1 MGRIDRR
8 GFLRAGA
15 GAVALAGLAACSTR
29 GASESPSDNPNP
41 LIDPN
46 DAPFD
51 HVVVLTLTGRSFDH
65 VLGWL
70 PEAQGRQRG
79 LAYRDVEGELHDTW
93 DLGIDVEQCGSTA
106 LPHDWTDGAVHLGDD
121 DNRGFLLT
129 VGDRDLT
136 PLSYFSRDA
145 VPALGRLATS
155 FTVLGNYYASL
166 NAGSVP
172 NRMYLHAAATDLD
185 TGDPSDGSDAGN
197 TRAGT
202 SEIRSTIWD
211 RLRGAG
217 RTGRYYGV
225 APDGAPFVSR
235 FGGGWD
241 ALIRP
246 YGTLF
251 ADVGADRLPD
261 VAFVDAPVGPDIRTD
276 QITVADVF
284 TALRRGPRW
293 PRTVLVVHYDQWGGY
308 FDHIPP
314 PKVIDANVNP
324 RPGPHP
330 DYSQLGFRVP
340 CVVASPFSTGAPVV
354 GGTPFEH
361 TSILRMIEWRWG
373 LQELGVRDRNARNLA
388 EVFDF
393 ARARST
399 IESVDYR
406 PPPDRGCR

>member
-15 GAVALAGLAACSTR
+15 GAAALAGIAACSTR
-29 GASESPSDNPNP
+29 GASESRTDEPRA

-65 VLGWL
+65 LLGWL
-70 PEAQGRQRG
+70 PAARGRQHG
-79 LAYRDVEGELHDTW
+79 LAYRDVDGMLHDTW
-93 DLGIDVEQCGSTA
+93 DLGVDVEECGGSELA
-106 LPHDWTDGAVHLGDD
+106 HDWTDGAVHLGDD

-129 VGDRDLT
+129 VGEGDLT
-136 PLSYFSRDA
+136 PLSFFSQRA
-145 VPALGRLATS
+145 VPAIGRLATS
-155 FTVLGNYYASL
+155 FTTLGNYFASV

-172 NRMYLHAAATDLD
+172 NRMYLHAGATDLD
-185 TGDPSDGSDAGN
+185 DDRDIEGGGNGASDLR
-197 TRAGT
+197 T
-202 SEIRSTIWD
+202 TIWD
-211 RLRGAG
+211 RLRAADL
-217 RTGRYYGV
+217 TGRYYGL
-225 APDGAPFVSR
+225 AANGQPFVSR
-235 FGGGWD
+235 FGNRYEDLVRPFRALLTD
-241 ALIRP
+241 ART
-246 YGTLF
+246 G
-251 ADVGADRLPD
+251 RLPT
-261 VAFVDAPVGPDIRTD
+261 VAFAEAPVGPDVRTD
-276 QITVADVF
+276 QTTITDVF

-293 PRTVLVVHYDQWGGY
+293 ERTVLVVHYDQWGGY
-308 FDHIPP
+308 FDHVPP

-340 CVVASPFSTGAPVV
+340 CVVASPFSTAAPMV

-373 LQELGVRDRNARNLA
+373 LRELGMRDRNARNLA

-393 ARARST
+393 TRSRPTLDRITYRA
-399 IESVDYR
+399 
-406 PPPDRGCR
+406 PADRGCR